1 METPKEMRAKIVG
14 KATGDAD
21 FRARLLSD
29 PKGAIEQELGVTIPA
44 SLSVEVHEERGTTAH
59 LVLPPTASWAKAIC
73 GRSPAAFR
81 CGGSRKTGNPAGPLS
96 ESDPKTVAVELP
108 RFSGQ

>member
-29 PKGAIEQELGVTIPA
+29 PKVALEQELGVTIPA
-44 SLSVEVHEERGTTAH
+44 SLSVEVHEESGAAAH
-59 LVLPPTASWAKAIC
+59 LVLPPD
-73 GRSPAAFR
+73 
-81 CGGSRKTGNPAGPLS
+81 SRLS
-96 ESDPKTVAVELP
+96 EGDLQAVAGGGDWNITSDW
-108 RFSGQ
+108 